1 MTFTYFLNDPNDNY
15 YFKNHYLTFLYQEY
29 LKIFNKAV
37 EKSQDRVLTNH
48 LFEVSM
54 KLLQQILEGDTY
66 SHSTTFY
73 KLLIKTQNL
82 YILLSNGILSLLDA

>member
-29 LKIFNKAV
+29 LKVFNKAV
-37 EKSQDRVLTNH
+37 EKSQDRVLINH

-54 KLLQQILEGDTY
+54 KLLQEILEGDTY

-73 KLLIKTQNL
+73 KSLIKTQNL